1 MLPETHAATRIRE
14 TRSKPLELQRRVSLS
29 RAPICFEFAFELIVN
44 C

>member
-1 MLPETHAATRIRE
+1 MLPEAHAATRIRE
-14 TRSKPLELQRRVSLS
+14 TRSKLLDLQHGVSLS